1 MMMMMMSDGSFV
13 NSTKKTTLF
22 EKICNWLKQLE
33 EVFHVH
39 PPSLPFVGPYN
50 HECAGG
56 GSQFTSGLGL
66 NQRSE

>member
-50 HECAGG
+50 QDVLVVAL
-56 GSQFTSGLGL
+56 SSLL
-66 NQRSE
+66 ALD